1 MDALTILI
9 TLALFGGGGALGWR
23 MWTLEQRM
31 LKSQSETQMKLEE
44 QRITSRSSLVALHHT
59 LASLDAGAQALLST
73 QPQLQGRITLHSAI
87 ARSESILERADVN
100 SLELKEGGKS
110 LISAV
115 RDLVGTMKGVGS
127 LSDTQE
133 NDVGLHTL
141 ARRLFVVLE
150 RCSLGPADLGL
161 NGLECKRLG
170 SLAYSIGEITWAIR
184 SYECA
189 NLKSPG
195 DMNCL
200 EILEQLT
207 HHVGDSSARRHW
219 LEERLARTPDDPELL
234 RTHAHL
240 MVELDV
246 EAAEKDVRRLEALGV
261 DTPADR
267 SLLSGLRDRA
277 GAKDEALLALDKAL
291 EEDPNRSNDWC
302 KKAQIHLQLN
312 ENDEALVAV
321 EKCLALDR
329 QNGDAWAIQAQVLKD
344 RPSQIKQALKAA
356 IHAVA
361 LHSGGTELI
370 LLKSD
375 LMAANGKPEEGKQS
389 LQQALESNPSDSVL
403 RSAMAAMSLQS
414 GDINDAR
421 TLLSS
426 TPLEAMD
433 EPLIHIQWGRLH
445 LATADLQRDGT
456 GETDKRLLLVAKE
469 SLNEAV
475 RLDREHGI
483 AWLGLAKIHRL
494 LDDKEE
500 ASICLSR
507 AERLLDDDQP
517 ALATEA
523 ALLALDNNQIAEA
536 ERLIENASIHDIRSA
551 TIPYIKGNIAS
562 ARGRFEEARGYYSE
576 ALAIQPSHSRAML
589 NRIAC
594 SMALDEAHLSLDDCN
609 TLLETAPELHLA
621 RLRRA
626 EALMHL
632 AEWQDA
638 LADLNAVLAHN
649 PRHSHALTRVAACQI
664 ALGLPEL
671 AEAPLNEALRVDDA
685 NAEAWYQR
693 GLLYMEWERG
703 DAALADFQRAV
714 KADTT
719 HLQARLH
726 LAASLHGTGRWEE
739 AVAAWKEVL
748 EQDPENVVARR
759 RYEQAESFIQP
770 PISTH
775 E

>member
-1 MDALTILI
+1 MDVLTILFV
-9 TLALFGGGGALGWR
+9 LAFLGGGGALGWR

-31 LKSQSETQMKLEE
+31 LQSQHQTELKLEE
-44 QRITSRSSLVALHHT
+44 QRTTSRSSLVALHHT

-73 QPQLQGRITLHSAI
+73 QPQLQGRIALHSAI
-87 ARSESILERADVN
+87 ARSESILERSEVN
-100 SLELKEGGKS
+100 SLELKEGGRL

-115 RDLVGTMKGVGS
+115 RDLVGS
-127 LSDTQE
+127 ISSDGGLNDSHE
-133 NDVGLHTL
+133 NDVGLNTL
-141 ARRLFVVLE
+141 ARRMFVVLE
-150 RCSLGPADLGL
+150 RCGLGPADLGL

-170 SLAYSIGEITWAIR
+170 SLAASIGEIVWAIK

-195 DMNCL
+195 DVDCL
-200 EILEQLT
+200 EILESLT
-207 HHVGDSSARRHW
+207 LKVGDTEARRYW

-246 EAAEKDVRRLEALGV
+246 VAAEKDVRRLEALGV
-261 DTPADR
+261 DTPADH

-277 GAKDEALLALDKAL
+277 GAKDEALQALDKAL
-291 EEDPNRSNDWC
+291 EEDPSRAVDWSS
-302 KKAQIHLQLN
+302 KAQIHLQLN
-312 ENDEALVAV
+312 ENDEALAAA
-321 EKCLALDR
+321 ERCLTLDR
-329 QNGDAWAIQAQVLKD
+329 QNGEAWAIQAQVLKD
-344 RPSQIKQALKAA
+344 RPSQIKLALKAA

-361 LHSGGTELI
+361 LNSGGTELI

-375 LMAANGKPEEGKQS
+375 LLAANGKPEEGKES
-389 LQQALESNPSDSVL
+389 LVKALEESPSDSVL
-403 RSAMAAMSLQS
+403 RAAMAAMRLQS
-414 GDINDAR
+414 GEIEGAR
-421 TLLSS
+421 ELLRA

-445 LATADLQRDGT
+445 LASADLQRDGT
-456 GETDKRLLLVAKE
+456 GETDQRLLLVAKE
-469 SLNEAV
+469 SLDEAV

-483 AWLGLAKIHRL
+483 AWLGLAKIHRML
-494 LDDKEE
+494 GDKEE

-507 AERLLDDDQP
+507 AERLLEEDQP

-536 ERLIENASIHDIRSA
+536 ERLIENASIHDGRSA

-562 ARGRFEEARGYYSE
+562 ARGRFEQARGLYSE
-576 ALAIQPSHSRAML
+576 ALTIQPSHSRAML

-609 TLLETAPELHLA
+609 SLLENAPNLHLA
-621 RLRRA
+621 KLRRA

-638 LADLNAVLAHN
+638 LADLNAILEIN
-649 PRHSHALTRVAACQI
+649 PRHSYALTRVAACQI

-671 AEAPLNEALRVDDA
+671 AEAPLNEALRIDEG

-703 DAALADFQRAV
+703 DAALADFQKAV
-714 KADTT
+714 KAEPT

-739 AVAAWKEVL
+739 AVSAWGDVL
-748 EQDPENVVARR
+748 KQDPENAVARR
-759 RYEQAESFIQP
+759 RYEQAESFIQAP
-770 PISTH
+770 LSTQ